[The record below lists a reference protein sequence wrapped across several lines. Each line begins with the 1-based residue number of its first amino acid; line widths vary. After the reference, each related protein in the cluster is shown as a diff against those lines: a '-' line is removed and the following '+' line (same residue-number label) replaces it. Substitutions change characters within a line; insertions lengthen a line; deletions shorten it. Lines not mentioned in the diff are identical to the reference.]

1 MSSRPRILS
10 SLTRKLKPE
19 RLSVDTMSEDVL
31 LVNDILVEGSSP
43 EGGVIS
49 VWTLN
54 RPSKLNALNTES
66 HELLRDACSRAEAD
80 DNIRVVVIRGAAPL
94 PAPEGKRPKP
104 AAFAAGADISEFA
117 GKSSDEVL
125 PFFENNAWERVWNLT
140 KPTIAMV
147 DGFALGG
154 GAELALSCDL
164 RVASTRAKFGTPEI
178 NLGLIPGGG
187 GTQRLCRLLGYG
199 KALEMVMTGEMVDAE
214 TALQNG
220 LVNAVATPD
229 ELEATTMAL
238 AENIAK
244 KSPYTIKVAKRAVR
258 AALDLPFSEG
268 VLAER
273 SEFVALFDTE
283 DKEIGVSAFLERKS
297 ANWVGR

>member
-1 MSSRPRILS
+1 MG
-10 SLTRKLKPE
+10 E
-19 RLSVDTMSEDVL
+19 EVL
-31 LVNDILVEGSSP
+31 LVEDLAVKGCSP
-43 EGGVIS
+43 SGGVIA

-54 RPSKLNALNTES
+54 RPEKLNALNRKS
-66 HELLRDACSRAEAD
+66 HIAIKEQCARVEAD
-80 DNIRVVVIRGAAPL
+80 DSVRAVVIRGAPPL

-117 GKSSDEVL
+117 GKDSDDVRE
-125 PFFENNAWERVWNLT
+125 FFGDNAWEAIWGLS

-154 GAELALSCDL
+154 GTELALACDL
-164 RVASTRAKFGTPEI
+164 RVASSRAIFGQPEI

-199 KALEMVMTGEMVDAE
+199 KAMEMTLTGETVGAAE
-214 TALQNG
+214 ALDIG
-220 LVNAVATPD
+220 LVNKVAEPE
-229 ELEATTMAL
+229 ELESAAMAL
-238 AENIAK
+238 AENIAR
-244 KSPYTIKVAKRAVR
+244 KSPYTVKVAKRAVR

-283 DKEIGVSAFLERKS
+283 DKEIGVSAFLERKD
-297 ANWVGR
+297 AEWVGR

>member
-1 MSSRPRILS
+1 MG
-10 SLTRKLKPE
+10 E
-19 RLSVDTMSEDVL
+19 EVL
-31 LVNDILVEGSSP
+31 LVEDLAVEGCSP
-43 EGGVIS
+43 SGGVIA

-54 RPSKLNALNTES
+54 RPEKLNALNRKS
-66 HELLRDACSRAEAD
+66 HIAIKEQCARVEAD
-80 DNIRVVVIRGAAPL
+80 DSVRAVVIRGAPPL

-117 GKSSDEVL
+117 GKDSDDVRE
-125 PFFENNAWERVWNLT
+125 FFGDNAWEAIWGLS

-154 GAELALSCDL
+154 GTELALACDL
-164 RVASTRAKFGTPEI
+164 RVASSRAIFGQPEI

-199 KALEMVMTGEMVDAE
+199 KAMEMTLTGETVGAVE
-214 TALQNG
+214 ALDIG
-220 LVNAVATPD
+220 LVNKVVEPE
-229 ELEATTMAL
+229 ELESAAMAL
-238 AENIAK
+238 AENIAR
-244 KSPYTIKVAKRAVR
+244 KSPYTVKVAKRAVR

-283 DKEIGVSAFLERKS
+283 DKEIGVSAFLERKD
-297 ANWVGR
+297 AEWVGR

>member
-1 MSSRPRILS
+1 MG
-10 SLTRKLKPE
+10 E
-19 RLSVDTMSEDVL
+19 EVL
-31 LVNDILVEGSSP
+31 LVEDLLVEGCSP
-43 EGGVIS
+43 SGGVIA

-54 RPSKLNALNTES
+54 RPEKLNALNRKS
-66 HELLRDACSRAEAD
+66 HIAIKEQCARVEAD
-80 DNIRVVVIRGAAPL
+80 DSVRAVVIRGAPPP

-117 GKSSDEVL
+117 GKDSDDVRE
-125 PFFENNAWERVWNLT
+125 FFGNNAWEAIWDLS

-154 GAELALSCDL
+154 GTELALACDL
-164 RVASTRAKFGTPEI
+164 RIASSRAIFGQPEI

-199 KALEMVMTGEMVDAE
+199 KAMEMTLTGEMVGAAE
-214 TALQNG
+214 ALDIG
-220 LVNAVATPD
+220 LVNKVVEFE
-229 ELEATTMAL
+229 ELESAAMAL
-238 AENIAK
+238 AENIAR
-244 KSPYTIKVAKRAVR
+244 KSPYTVKVAKRAVR
-258 AALDLPFSEG
+258 SALDLPFSEG

-283 DKEIGVSAFLERKS
+283 DKEIGVSAFLDGKDAE
-297 ANWVGR
+297 WVGR

>member
-1 MSSRPRILS
+1 MG
-10 SLTRKLKPE
+10 E
-19 RLSVDTMSEDVL
+19 EVL
-31 LVNDILVEGSSP
+31 LVEDLAVKGCSP
-43 EGGVIS
+43 SGGVIA

-54 RPSKLNALNTES
+54 RPEKLNALNRKS
-66 HELLRDACSRAEAD
+66 HIAIKEQCARVEAD
-80 DNIRVVVIRGAAPL
+80 DSVRAVVIRGAPPL
-94 PAPEGKRPKP
+94 PTPEGKRPKQ

-117 GKSSDEVL
+117 GKDSDDVRE
-125 PFFENNAWERVWNLT
+125 FFGDNAWEAIWGLS

-154 GAELALSCDL
+154 GTELALACDL
-164 RVASTRAKFGTPEI
+164 RVASSRAIFGQPEI

-199 KALEMVMTGEMVDAE
+199 KAMEMTLTGETVGAVE
-214 TALQNG
+214 ALDIG
-220 LVNAVATPD
+220 LVNKVVEPE
-229 ELEATTMAL
+229 ELESAAMAL
-238 AENIAK
+238 AENIAR
-244 KSPYTIKVAKRAVR
+244 KSPYTVKVAKRAVR

-283 DKEIGVSAFLERKS
+283 DKEIGVSAFLERKD
-297 ANWVGR
+297 AEWVGR

>member
-1 MSSRPRILS
+1 MG
-10 SLTRKLKPE
+10 E
-19 RLSVDTMSEDVL
+19 EVL
-31 LVNDILVEGSSP
+31 LVEDLAVEGCSP
-43 EGGVIS
+43 SGGVIA

-54 RPSKLNALNTES
+54 RPEKLNALNRKS
-66 HELLRDACSRAEAD
+66 HIAIKEQCARVEAD
-80 DNIRVVVIRGAAPL
+80 DSVRAVVIRGAPPL

-117 GKSSDEVL
+117 GKDSDDVRE
-125 PFFENNAWERVWNLT
+125 FFGDNAWEATWDLS

-154 GAELALSCDL
+154 GTELALACDL
-164 RVASTRAKFGTPEI
+164 RVASSRAIFGQPEI

-199 KALEMVMTGEMVDAE
+199 KAMEMTLTGEMVGAAE
-214 TALQNG
+214 AMDIG
-220 LVNAVATPD
+220 LVNKVVEPE
-229 ELEATTMAL
+229 ELESAAMAL
-238 AENIAK
+238 AENIAR
-244 KSPYTIKVAKRAVR
+244 KSPYTVKVAKRAVR

-283 DKEIGVSAFLERKS
+283 DKEIGVSAFLERKD
-297 ANWVGR
+297 AEWVGR

>member
-1 MSSRPRILS
+1 MG
-10 SLTRKLKPE
+10 E
-19 RLSVDTMSEDVL
+19 EVL
-31 LVNDILVEGSSP
+31 LVEDLAVKGCSP
-43 EGGVIS
+43 PGGVIA

-54 RPSKLNALNTES
+54 RPEKLNALNRKS
-66 HELLRDACSRAEAD
+66 HIAIKEQCARVEAD
-80 DNIRVVVIRGAAPL
+80 DSVRAVVIRGAPPP

-117 GKSSDEVL
+117 GKDSDDVRE
-125 PFFENNAWERVWNLT
+125 FFGDNAWEAIWGLS

-154 GAELALSCDL
+154 GTELALACDL
-164 RVASTRAKFGTPEI
+164 RVASSRAIFGQPEI

-199 KALEMVMTGEMVDAE
+199 KAMEMTLTGETVGAVE
-214 TALQNG
+214 ALDIG
-220 LVNAVATPD
+220 LVNKVAEPE
-229 ELEATTMAL
+229 ELESAAMAL
-238 AENIAK
+238 AENIAR
-244 KSPYTIKVAKRAVR
+244 KSPYTVKVAKRAVR

-283 DKEIGVSAFLERKS
+283 DKEIGVSAFLERKD
-297 ANWVGR
+297 AKWVGR

>member
-1 MSSRPRILS
+1 MG
-10 SLTRKLKPE
+10 E
-19 RLSVDTMSEDVL
+19 EVL
-31 LVNDILVEGSSP
+31 LVEYLAVEGCSP
-43 EGGVIS
+43 SGGVIA

-54 RPSKLNALNTES
+54 RPEKLNALNQKS
-66 HELLRDACSRAEAD
+66 HIAIKEQCARVEAD
-80 DNIRVVVIRGAAPL
+80 DSVRAVVIRGAPPP

-117 GKSSDEVL
+117 GKDSDDVRE
-125 PFFENNAWERVWNLT
+125 FFGDNAWEAIWDLS

-154 GAELALSCDL
+154 GTELALACDL
-164 RVASTRAKFGTPEI
+164 RVASSRAIFGQPEI

-199 KALEMVMTGEMVDAE
+199 KAMEMTLTGEMVGAAE
-214 TALQNG
+214 AMDIG
-220 LVNAVATPD
+220 LVNKVVESE
-229 ELEATTMAL
+229 ELESAAMAL
-238 AENIAK
+238 AENIAR
-244 KSPYTIKVAKRAVR
+244 KSPYTVKVAKRAVR
-258 AALDLPFSEG
+258 SALDLPFSEG

-283 DKEIGVSAFLERKS
+283 DKEIGVSAFLDGKDAE
-297 ANWVGR
+297 WVGR